1 MSKGRCASI
10 TGSTQGLGYAMAE
23 QLAAE
28 GCNIVMNGFGEKVEI
43 ESRRRKLERAHG
55 VRAIHHGADVADA
68 GQIADLVATTRKTF
82 GTVDVLINNAVVRSF
97 SPIEEFKPEDWDR
110 ALAVNLSA
118 AFHTVRL
125 ALPGMRERDFG
136 RIINVASVYGLFAT
150 VNRVDYVM
158 TKTALIGFT
167 RAIALETART
177 NITCNAICPG
187 TTPMPNIEGRL
198 EADRAKSGQSREE
211 AERTFLAMRQ
221 PSGIRGAA
229 SRRGLRRAAVRTFR
243 RRHHRLGHPDPRR
256 LERQLDL
263 VSFTG
268 PPMRSFLVAIPSLPA
283 YRFLQREEEMS

>member
-1 MSKGRCASI
+1 MLKGRCALI

-23 QLAAE
+23 RLAAE
-28 GCNIVMNGFGEKVEI
+28 GCNIVMNGFGEKDEI
-43 ESRRRKLERAHG
+43 ESRRRKLESAHG

-68 GQIADLVATTRKTF
+68 GQIADLVATARKTF
-82 GTVDVLINNAVVRSF
+82 GTVDVLINNAVVRYF

-136 RIINVASVYGLFAT
+136 RIVNVASVYGLFAT
-150 VNRVDYVM
+150 VNRVDYVT

-187 TTPMPNIEGRL
+187 TIPTPNIEGRL
-198 EADRAKSGQSREE
+198 EAERAKSGQSREE
-211 AERTFLAMRQ
+211 AERAFLATRQ
-221 PSGIRGAA
+221 PSGKFVAPERVAA
-229 SRRGLRRAAVRTFR
+229 LVALAVRTFR
-243 RRHHRLGHPDPRR
+243 RRHHRIGHPDRRR
-256 LERQLDL
+256 LERQLGRQ
-263 VSFTG
+263 FR
-268 PPMRSFLVAIPSLPA
+268 RSA
-283 YRFLQREEEMS
+283 

>member
-1 MSKGRCASI
+1 MCVI

-23 QLAAE
+23 RLAAE
-28 GCNIVMNGFGEKVEI
+28 GCNIVMNGFGEKDEI
-43 ESRRRKLERAHG
+43 ESRRRKLESEHG

-68 GQIADLVATTRKTF
+68 GQIADLVATARKTF
-82 GTVDVLINNAVVRSF
+82 GTVDVLINNAVVRYF

-136 RIINVASVYGLFAT
+136 RIVNVASVYGLFAT
-150 VNRVDYVM
+150 VNRVDYVT

-187 TTPMPNIEGRL
+187 TDPD
-198 EADRAKSGQSREE
+198 AQH
-211 AERTFLAMRQ
+211 
-221 PSGIRGAA
+221 RGAA
-229 SRRGLRRAAVRTFR
+229 GGGEGEVRPVARGGRTRLPRHAPAVGQVRGAGARRGPCRFAVRTFR
-243 RRHHRLGHPDPRR
+243 RRHHRFGHPDRRR
-256 LERQLDL
+256 LERQLET
-263 VSFTG
+263 VS
-268 PPMRSFLVAIPSLPA
+268 RERLSAAFLVAIP
-283 YRFLQREEEMS
+283 